1 MSDIHQKL
9 IHLDGILTQRPH
21 SECAHNYEHSELNKK
36 MDEML
41 GRSNYRETLKH
52 PETFG
57 EIIHYLSDGGLSR
70 LVIEAVVE
78 VDEHGEQDVGINI
91 RPTNNFETKVMKR
104 WEELDEEIIINIC
117 TQHILYLL
125 FANKIDQL
133 EEEIQEDKVLTLGAT
148 D

>member
-1 MSDIHQKL
+1 
-9 IHLDGILTQRPH
+9 
-21 SECAHNYEHSELNKK
+21 
-36 MDEML
+36 ML
-41 GRSNYRETLKH
+41 GRSNYQETLRH

-91 RPTNNFETKVMKR
+91 RPTNNFEPKVMKR